1 VPHPSF
7 DDVRRTVEAALD
19 LGDEAA
25 AVAAL
30 RAPARWLAAEH
41 GSEFRA
47 LVARLSDDAWRDDAV
62 LASAIGA
69 SYRSADSPPG
79 RAALAY
85 FAAAEVAL
93 SGRDDSADP
102 DRVTVGLA
110 HAAALRGLGQLDAAR
125 HLLSR
130 TEALGATSPSVSV
143 PQRVELAARTAL
155 ESGMLALFEGEL
167 TAARERLEFARG
179 LPADHLTR
187 AERLEALGG
196 LAVTDYLYTGLAQ
209 AEAHYAEAREL
220 AGDSSLWQTGYAA
233 PALAAAALVSIER
246 HDLDGA
252 EALEVELMQ
261 AASATEWEPFAF
273 VVAGYRRLALQRFAE
288 ALDELS
294 RARQGLRAWEP
305 PGLALSS
312 AEVLK
317 GTVLVALDR
326 GDEAWSVLR
335 AVSPHEHHA
344 LCPARIV
351 ALLRFRHGDLRGARD
366 ALRDCEALGDDHS
379 PRTLVEVRMLRAA
392 IEYESGE
399 FDLSDVLFDR
409 GLAAIARSGSRAPL
423 RLIPPG
429 TLARLAARALTRPHG
444 DEVERILGRIA
455 EATQGIETAIEPLSH
470 RELLV
475 LAEVEKG
482 STVAGIAAALFISP
496 NTVKTHLRRL
506 YRKLGVA
513 TRSDAIRKAKSL
525 GLGRTVTRESPE

>member
-7 DDVRRTVEAALD
+7 DDVRRIAEAALAA
-19 LGDEAA
+19 GDHAGAA
-25 AVAAL
+25 DAL
-30 RAPARWLAAEH
+30 RSSARSLLAEH
-41 GSEFRA
+41 GAEFRA
-47 LVARLSDDAWRDDAV
+47 LAERLPDAAWRDDVV

-69 SYRSADSPPG
+69 SYRSAGSPPG

-85 FAAAEVAL
+85 FAAADAAL
-93 SGRDDSADP
+93 AERDHAADP
-102 DRVTVGLA
+102 DRITVGLA

-125 HLLSR
+125 RVVARAES
-130 TEALGATSPSVSV
+130 LGASSTAVSV
-143 PQRVELAARTAL
+143 PQRVELAARIAL
-155 ESGMLALFEGEL
+155 ESGMLSLFEGGL
-167 TAARERLEFARG
+167 TAARERLEFALG
-179 LPADHLTR
+179 LPPGRLTR

-196 LAVTDYLYTGLAQ
+196 LAVTDYIQTGLDQ
-209 AEAHYAEAREL
+209 AETRYTAAREL
-220 AGDSSLWQTGYAA
+220 AGDTPLWQSGYAA
-233 PALAAAALVSIER
+233 PALAAAALVRIER

-252 EALEVELMQ
+252 EELEGELLR
-261 AASATEWEPFAF
+261 AASDTEWEPFSF
-273 VVAGYRRLALQRFAE
+273 VVTGYRRLALRQLSE
-288 ALDELS
+288 ALDELA
-294 RARQGLRAWEP
+294 RARQGLRSWEP
-305 PGLALSS
+305 PGLALS
-312 AEVLK
+312 AVEVLK
-317 GTVLVALDR
+317 GTVLVALDQ
-326 GDEAWSVLR
+326 GDEAWNVLR
-335 AVSPHEHHA
+335 EVSPHEHHA

-392 IEYESGE
+392 IEFESGE
-399 FDLSDVLFDR
+399 SDLSDVLFDR

-429 TLARLAARALTRPHG
+429 TLAGLTARALTRPHG
-444 DEVERILGRIA
+444 AEVQRILRLVA
-455 EATQGIETAIEPLSH
+455 EATAGTEAGIEALSH

-506 YRKLGVA
+506 YRKLGVT

-525 GLGRTVTRESPE
+525 GLGHTLTRDSPE